1 MDALVL
7 RALLVLAFWGIAAVP
22 VGLIGITWT
31 LLSHKVDLLYRM
43 GVRVGWIGVRLVG
56 VKVEVVG
63 LEKLDWRRT
72 YIFMCNHVSNLDPP
86 IVIPV
91 MPRRTSVLVKKEL
104 FRVPILGWGMRLASL
119 VPVDR
124 SNREA
129 AIASLRFAADVL
141 QSGLNMTVWPE
152 GTRSRDGRL
161 LPFKKGPFY
170 LAMESGVPIVP
181 ITLVGTHEIWPKG
194 EFAIHPGT
202 ATVIFHEPI
211 DPAAYSSQEALID
224 AIRERIRSGLPEKY
238 Q

>member
-1 MDALVL
+1 VF
-7 RALLVLAFWGIAAVP
+7 RALLVLAFWGIAAVL
-22 VGLIGITWT
+22 VGLIGITWA
-31 LLSHKVDLLYRM
+31 LLSRKIDLLYRM

-56 VKVEVVG
+56 VNVQVVG
-63 LEKLDWRRT
+63 LEKLDWHRP
-72 YIFMCNHVSNLDPP
+72 YIFMCNHASNLDPP

-124 SNREA
+124 RNREA
-129 AIASLRFAADVL
+129 AIASLRSAAGVL
-141 QSGLNMTVWPE
+141 RSGVNMTIWPE
-152 GTRSRDGRL
+152 GTRSSDGRL

-181 ITLVGTHEIWPKG
+181 ITLAGTHQIWRKG

-202 ATVIFHEPI
+202 ATVIFHEPL
-211 DPAAYSSQEALID
+211 DPAAYGSQEQLMNAV
-224 AIRERIRSGLPEKY
+224 RERIRSGLPQKY

>member
-1 MDALVL
+1 VL
-7 RALLVLAFWGIAAVP
+7 RVLLLLTFWSVAAVL
-22 VGLIGITWT
+22 VGLVCIPWT
-31 LLSHKVDLLYRM
+31 FLTGKVDLLYRM
-43 GVRVGWIGVRLVG
+43 GVAVGLAGVRLVG

-63 LEKLDWRRT
+63 SENLDWRRT

-104 FRVPILGWGMRLASL
+104 FRIPILGWGMRLASL

-124 SNREA
+124 SNRDA
-129 AIASLRFAADVL
+129 AIASLRSAAEVL
-141 QSGLNMTVWPE
+141 RSGVNMTIWPE

-161 LPFKKGPFY
+161 LPFKKGPFH
-170 LAMESGVPIVP
+170 LSAETGVPIVP
-181 ITLVGTHEIWPKG
+181 VTVVGTHEIWPKG
-194 EFAIHPGT
+194 EFAIHSGT

-211 DPAAYSSQEALID
+211 DPAAFASQEELMEAVR
-224 AIRERIRSGLPEKY
+224 ASIRSELPTKY

>member
-1 MDALVL
+1 MF
-7 RALLVLAFWGIAAVP
+7 RALLVLALWGIAAVP

-31 LLSHKVDLLYRM
+31 LLSRKVDLLYRM

-56 VKVEVVG
+56 VKVQVVG
-63 LEKLDWRRT
+63 LEKLDWHRP

-104 FRVPILGWGMRLASL
+104 FRIPILGRAMRLASL

-124 SNREA
+124 RNREA
-129 AIASLRFAADVL
+129 AIASLHSAAEAL
-141 QSGLNMTVWPE
+141 RSGVSMTIWPE
-152 GTRSRDGRL
+152 GTRSPDGRL

-170 LAMESGVPIVP
+170 LAIESRVPIVP
-181 ITLVGTHEIWPKG
+181 VTLVGTHEIWPKG

-211 DPAAYSSQEALID
+211 DPATFSAQEELMVAV
-224 AIRERIRSGLPEKY
+224 RERIRSGLPEKY

>member
-1 MDALVL
+1 ML
-7 RALLVLAFWGIAAVP
+7 RALLVLAFWGAAAVP
-22 VGLIGITWT
+22 VALIGFSWT
-31 LLSHKVDLLYRM
+31 LLSGKVDLLYRM
-43 GVRVGWIGVRLVG
+43 GVGVGLAGVRLVG

-63 LEKLDWRRT
+63 SEKLDWRRT

-104 FRVPILGWGMRLASL
+104 FRVPLLGWAMRLASL

-124 SNREA
+124 RNREA

-141 QSGLNMTVWPE
+141 RSGVNMTIWPE
-152 GTRSRDGRL
+152 GTRSPDGRL
-161 LPFKKGPFY
+161 LPFKRGPFH
-170 LAMESGVPIVP
+170 LAMETGVPIVP
-181 ITLVGTHEIWPKG
+181 ITLAGTHEIWRKG

-202 ATVIFHEPI
+202 ATVVFHEPI
-211 DPAAYSSQEALID
+211 DPAAYASLEDLIEAV
-224 AIRERIRSGLPEKY
+224 RERIRSGLPQQY